1 MLKSLFNFIVISD
14 TMSDQKDLNVNF
26 GFTDCPLC
34 SDKMD
39 AINKTIDIPNYG
51 ETLIFT
57 LICKNCNYK
66 ITDLYAVYEKEPKRF
81 ILKYDNVNQLK
92 HKFVRSS
99 TCDLK
104 IPELGIEIQ
113 PSTASDGYITNIEG
127 VLQRIKD
134 VTSGLIKTLETDEQ
148 IKNGLAVLQKI
159 DLALEGKF
167 NFTLIIEDPMG
178 NSALIAEFPDDSM
191 KEEPLDC

>member
-1 MLKSLFNFIVISD
+1 MLKSLINLLVIRN

-26 GFTDCPLC
+26 GFTNCPLC

-39 AINKTIDIPNYG
+39 AINKTIDIPNFG

-57 LICKNCNYK
+57 LICKKCNYK

-81 ILKYDNVNQLK
+81 ILKYENTNQLK
-92 HKFVRSS
+92 HKFIRSS

-104 IPELGIEIQ
+104 IPELGVEIE

-127 VLQRIKD
+127 ILQRIKD
-134 VTSGLIKTLETDEQ
+134 VTLGLIKILETDEQ
-148 IKNGLAVLQKI
+148 IKNGLALVQKI
-159 DLALEGKF
+159 DSAIEGKF

-178 NSALIAEFPDDSM
+178 NSALIAEFPDDSL
-191 KEEPLDC
+191 KEEKL